1 MVSQGF
7 SERLHF
13 RKGCFALVI
22 VTAAFDN
29 TGIFRAEEP
38 NNLLYCALC
47 GQLLSKTILMDHQ

>member
-7 SERLHF
+7 SEHLHF

-22 VTAAFDN
+22 VTVAFDN

-38 NNLLYCALC
+38 NNLFVLRFVRAAI
-47 GQLLSKTILMDHQ
+47 K

>member
-13 RKGCFALVI
+13 RKGCFAFVI

-29 TGIFRAEEP
+29 TGIFRTEEP
-38 NNLLYCALC
+38 NNPFVLRFVRAAI
-47 GQLLSKTILMDHQ
+47 K